1 MPRRKKRHSAAG
13 SRAATSSGTRSVTTT
28 SSGTT
33 SPGKTD
39 VWQQYVKRRAEL
51 GYNPEVVLAVEQE
64 RLGAKV
70 ASGDT
75 TGLRGATGTPEQLR
89 EYCKRFEDAGVDELI
104 FVMQAGNNK
113 HEDIC
118 ESIELFGKEVL
129 PEFKER
135 DDAQWQAKLK
145 RLEPILDQAMA
156 RKPDDAPKMPKDF
169 SMPAI
174 PLQMVNAAGNEQGK
188 KWLQEFADQRAKGER
203 DEALGIIG

>member
-1 MPRRKKRHSAAG
+1 
-13 SRAATSSGTRSVTTT
+13 
-28 SSGTT
+28 
-33 SPGKTD
+33 
-39 VWQQYVKRRAEL
+39 
-51 GYNPEVVLAVEQE
+51 
-64 RLGAKV
+64 
-70 ASGDT
+70 
-75 TGLRGATGTPEQLR
+75 
-89 EYCKRFEDAGVDELI
+89 
-104 FVMQAGNNK
+104 MQAGNNK

-145 RLEPILDQAMA
+145 RLEPILEQAMA
-156 RKPDDAPKMPKDF
+156 RKADDAPKMPEDF
-169 SMPAI
+169 SMPAL